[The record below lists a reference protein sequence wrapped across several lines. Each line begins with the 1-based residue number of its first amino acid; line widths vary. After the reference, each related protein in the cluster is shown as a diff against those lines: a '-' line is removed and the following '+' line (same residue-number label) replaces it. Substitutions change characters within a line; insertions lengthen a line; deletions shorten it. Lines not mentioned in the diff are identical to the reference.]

1 VAFVKVNPAV
11 CKLPVPVAFVN
22 KAFTRVVT
30 PVTPSVDAKL
40 TAPVTFT
47 VEDIFTAPVAL
58 RVAVC
63 RFPLEVAFVK
73 VKFVE
78 ETLPP
83 FILNTPEPVAL
94 VKNKLPIE
102 IEEVAEV
109 PVAFVIVTVSLKAA
123 VELTFKV
130 FAESKPLIVVE
141 AIATTPPD
149 CEIVLLKVAPAWN
162 AEVEVTLS
170 VPPIKKLEDWKR
182 LPFEIVRVEVAES
195 VEDAAVIKNGKLPA
209 RTEAA
214 VTFTFPVPPPAV
226 PFAAVVILP

>member
-1 VAFVKVNPAV
+1 MEVPALTTFRTTPGIVVVPIDKAIIVEEAEAVILVVVALLVFVMPPWVV
-11 CKLPVPVAFVN
+11 SSPVTVTVEDAFTAPVAL
-22 KAFTRVVT
+22 
-30 PVTPSVDAKL
+30 SVDARL

-73 VKFVE
+73 VNFVE

-109 PVAFVIVTVSLKAA
+109 PVAFVIVTVFLKAA

-130 FAESKPLIVVE
+130 FAESNPAIVVE
-141 AIATTPPD
+141 AKLTTPPD
-149 CEIVLLKVAPAWN
+149 CEIVLLKVAPA
-162 AEVEVTLS
+162 
-170 VPPIKKLEDWKR
+170 
-182 LPFEIVRVEVAES
+182 
-195 VEDAAVIKNGKLPA
+195 
-209 RTEAA
+209 
-214 VTFTFPVPPPAV
+214 
-226 PFAAVVILP
+226 